1 MIFTN
6 PRTIANGTISKQNI
20 TWITKYNKPVSKI
33 ANTPIPQSSP
43 INSITEVV
51 EQPDPNK
58 KKMKWGEPVWFFF
71 HTIAEKVIPER
82 FSLIRI
88 ELLKI
93 IYNVCRNLPCPIC
106 AEHAS
111 QYLDN
116 TNLNTIQTKEQL
128 IEFLYTFHNEV
139 NRRKGFS
146 VFPREL
152 LREKYASANISNIIR
167 YFLTS
172 FLDKSYSI
180 RMIADDFHRKRL
192 VDEIRSWL
200 TYNIGNFTG

>member
-6 PRTIANGTISKQNI
+6 PRTISNGTIPKQTI
-20 TWITKYNKPVSKI
+20 TWIQKYNKLISKQVS
-33 ANTPIPQSSP
+33 IPLPLPTQVKT
-43 INSITEVV
+43 ITEEPV
-51 EQPDPNK
+51 EPSK

-71 HTIAEKVIPER
+71 HTIAEKVHPDR
-82 FSLIRI
+82 FAIIRI
-88 ELLKI
+88 ELLKM
-93 IYNVCRNLPCPIC
+93 IYNICKNLPCPIC
-106 AEHAS
+106 AQHAG

-139 NRRKGFS
+139 NRRKGFDM
-146 VFPREL
+146 FPIEL
-152 LREKYASANISNIIR
+152 LRTKYAAANTINIIR

-192 VDEIRSWL
+192 VDEIRAWL
-200 TYNIGNFTG
+200 ASNLHHFNA